1 MMMKSLIAAM
11 ALTTALPALASES
24 RVVRYDDLNLASP
37 AGMERLDRRID
48 RAARSIC
55 GLGGTARIVGLRALE
70 AAGDCLAKAKA
81 SAARQVAA
89 AEARQARGG

>member
-1 MMMKSLIAAM
+1 MMMKTLIAAL
-11 ALTTALPALASES
+11 ALTATLPALAGES

-37 AGMERLDRRID
+37 AGMERLERRID

-55 GLGGTARIVGLRALE
+55 GLGGTARFVGVRALE
-70 AAGDCLAKAKA
+70 AADDCLAKAKA
-81 SAARQVAA
+81 GAARQVAA